1 MSAILF
7 YYFNEQ
13 SQKNYASMKSS
24 FSEKVFITLKNLA
37 FEIHRIISN
46 KKRSTR
52 YFLDKIYI
60 SNQILGFLGWVG
72 GGMDIYA
79 PHLYQNNQVFWVF
92 FDFLLSSTGGGCYAP
107 WEGAVMVGKF
117 GIKEAPLPEL
127 KNICPPIFIQR
138 IKIIKFF
145 VFFLTTVP
153 TINVR

>member
-7 YYFNEQ
+7 NSFNEQ

-60 SNQILGFLGWVG
+60 SNQILGFVGWVG
-72 GGMDIYA
+72 GGLDNIG
-79 PHLYQNNQVFWVF
+79 PH
-92 FDFLLSSTGGGCYAP
+92 GCAS
-107 WEGAVMVGKF
+107 V
-117 GIKEAPLPEL
+117 
-127 KNICPPIFIQR
+127 
-138 IKIIKFF
+138 
-145 VFFLTTVP
+145 
-153 TINVR
+153 